1 MKKQKRLITAM
12 TLLFMVISLIS
23 KNAFA
28 YVTTCKVIFDD
39 GIHYMDDPNNVNEDI
54 VVYCM
59 NNELVWP
66 HLSENGQ
73 QIPDYTHGYL
83 KPEDIK
89 NYDEMIKKI
98 MEYQITT

>member
-1 MKKQKRLITAM
+1 MIFLF
-12 TLLFMVISLIS
+12 TLISLIS
-23 KNAFA
+23 KSTFA
-28 YVTTCKVIFDD
+28 YVATCKVIFDD
-39 GIHYMDDPNNVNEDI
+39 GIHYMEDPNNTQEDI

-98 MEYQITT
+98 MEYQITA